1 MTFRELLEK
10 YRAGQASEEERA
22 LVEKELEKSEA
33 IADYLAERV
42 EDELGAA
49 EAQTPAG
56 EIRHIQKKVNRRLRR
71 TAVWAACIVLAV
83 LLGVR
88 FVVSPLVDA
97 MYYRPNAHMVGL
109 KDWEELEMPEGE
121 SIQVVRRDELSV
133 SEAEKGGRRPCQD
146 VAVDLTALYSLLV
159 PGETVT
165 DAYAEPEGFGR
176 YTLTV
181 ETKAWLTGA
190 ESQRTGPLRAEYRE
204 RWVKDGNQGILEVM
218 DHVDRGSNGN
228 LEVSSYTPDYLAE
241 LPSTSYVAAW
251 VHFPEALN
259 TVQLYQL
266 EEKKGYHSV
275 CFLWAGVAGQGGEDW
290 SGRIGFPLLDA
301 VGNGGISPSWV
312 DYPMFSWEQLV
323 AERAVGV
330 AYEQRFRSL
339 LAYVNDRP
347 EAMEVLLGGE
357 SWAGYYQSCFA
368 EAADYV
374 EANGVR
380 VTGALVYAEAGDLL
394 RLWENGD
401 VDKIAIDTVLPSRYS
416 ADGEFGW

>member
-22 LVEKELEKSEA
+22 LVEAELEKSEA
-33 IADYLAERV
+33 IADYLAEQV
-42 EDELGAA
+42 EDELGTA
-49 EAQTPAG
+49 ETQAPAG
-56 EIRHIQKKVNRRLRR
+56 EVRHIQKKMNRRLRR
-71 TAVWAACIVLAV
+71 TAAWAACIVLAV

-88 FVVSPLVDA
+88 FVTSPLVDA
-97 MYYRPNAHMVGL
+97 MYYRPNTQTVGQN
-109 KDWEELEMPEGE
+109 EGE
-121 SIQVVRRDELSV
+121 ATYYENL
-133 SEAEKGGRRPCQD
+133 QD

-165 DAYAEPEGFGR
+165 AAYAEPKGFGR

-181 ETKAWLTGA
+181 ETEAWLTG
-190 ESQRTGPLRAEYRE
+190 EERQRTGPLRTTHGGG
-204 RWVKDGNQGILEVM
+204 WVKRGDQGILDVM
-218 DHVDRGSNGN
+218 DRAESGSSGS
-228 LEVSSYTPDYLAE
+228 LEVSRHTTDYLAE
-241 LPSTSYVAAW
+241 LPATSYVAAW
-251 VHFPEALN
+251 IHFPEALN
-259 TVQLYQL
+259 TVQLHQMEEEMDYQ
-266 EEKKGYHSV
+266 SV
-275 CFLWAGVAGQGGEDW
+275 CFLWAGVRTQEGEEW
-290 SGRIGFPLLDA
+290 NGMLGFPMMDA
-301 VGNGGISPSWV
+301 RDGWISPSWE
-312 DYPMFSWEQLV
+312 DYPMFSWNQMAE
-323 AERAVGV
+323 ERAVGV

-347 EAMEVLLGGE
+347 EAVEALGRDV
-357 SWAGYYQSCFA
+357 SHFQ

-380 VTGALVYAEAGDLL
+380 VTGVLVYAEADALL

>member
-10 YRAGQASEEERA
+10 YRAGQASEAERA
-22 LVEKELEKSEA
+22 LVEAELEKSEA
-33 IADYLAERV
+33 IADYLAEKV
-42 EDELGAA
+42 EDELRTV
-49 EAQTPAG
+49 EAQAPAG
-56 EIRHIQKKVNRRLRR
+56 EVRHIQKKMNRRLRR
-71 TAVWAACIVLAV
+71 TAVWAACIVLAA

-109 KDWEELEMPEGE
+109 KDWEELEMSEGE
-121 SIQVVRRDELSV
+121 SIQVVSREELSV
-133 SEAEKGGRRPCQD
+133 SEAEKGSRRPCQD

-181 ETKAWLTGA
+181 ETEAWLTGE
-190 ESQRTGPLRAEYRE
+190 ESQRTGPLRAELGGG
-204 RWVKDGNQGILEVM
+204 WVRSRSLGGGEA
-218 DHVDRGSNGN
+218 S
-228 LEVSSYTPDYLAE
+228 PAYLAE

-251 VHFPEALN
+251 VQFPEALN
-259 TVQLYQL
+259 TVQLHQL
-266 EEKKGYHSV
+266 EEKMEYQSV
-275 CFLWAGVAGQGGEDW
+275 CFLWAGVRVQVGKEW
-290 SGRIGFPLLDA
+290 SGRMGFPMMDA
-301 VGNGGISPSWV
+301 RDRGISPSWE
-312 DYPMFSWEQLV
+312 DYPMFSFDQMLL
-323 AERAVGV
+323 ERAVGV

-347 EAMEVLLGGE
+347 EAVEALGRDA
-357 SWAGYYQSCFA
+357 SLFR

-380 VTGALVYAEAGDLL
+380 VTGALVYAEAGALL

-401 VDKIAIDTVLPSRYS
+401 VDKISIDTVLPSRYS
-416 ADGEFGW
+416 ADGASGW

>member
-22 LVEKELEKSEA
+22 LVEAELEKSEA
-33 IADYLAERV
+33 IADYLAEQV
-42 EDELGAA
+42 EDELGTA
-49 EAQTPAG
+49 ETQAPAG
-56 EIRHIQKKVNRRLRR
+56 EVRHIQKKMNRRLRR
-71 TAVWAACIVLAV
+71 TAAWAACIVLAV

-88 FVVSPLVDA
+88 FVASPLVDA

-109 KDWEELEMPEGE
+109 EDWEKVELPEGQNV
-121 SIQVVRRDELSV
+121 QVSSLDELSA
-133 SEAEKGGRRPCQD
+133 SEAEKGSRRPSQD

-165 DAYAEPEGFGR
+165 DAYAEPKGFGR

-181 ETKAWLTGA
+181 ETEAWLTG
-190 ESQRTGPLRAEYRE
+190 EEDQRTGPLRAELGGG
-204 RWVKDGNQGILEVM
+204 WVRSRSLGGGEVA
-218 DHVDRGSNGN
+218 
-228 LEVSSYTPDYLAE
+228 PDYLAE

-259 TVQLYQL
+259 TVQLHQL
-266 EEKKGYHSV
+266 EEEMDYQSV
-275 CFLWAGVAGQGGEDW
+275 CFLWAGVRTQEGEKW
-290 SGRIGFPLLDA
+290 NGMMGFPMMDA
-301 VGNGGISPSWV
+301 RDRGISPSWE
-312 DYPMFSWEQLV
+312 DYPMFSFDQMLL
-323 AERAVGV
+323 ERAVGV

-347 EAMEVLLGGE
+347 EATEALGRDV
-357 SWAGYYQSCFA
+357 SRFQ

-380 VTGALVYAEAGDLL
+380 VTGVLVYAEADALL